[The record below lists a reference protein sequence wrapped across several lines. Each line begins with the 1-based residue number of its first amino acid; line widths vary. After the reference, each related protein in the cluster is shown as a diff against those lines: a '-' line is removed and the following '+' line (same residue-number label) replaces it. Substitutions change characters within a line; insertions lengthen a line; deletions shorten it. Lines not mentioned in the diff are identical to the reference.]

1 MTVKQSHYE
10 DVLAR
15 YSRAEDTI
23 ALLRRHRPYLEAIP
37 SLRRPNE
44 SLIPI
49 PFPLIRL
56 HDEIV
61 QGGLNNAIG
70 AHETI
75 CLPCELGAIMCDP
88 DWKIKL
94 GIEIFIL
101 VHRPNEDLSDLLLRW
116 RQIQVLLSK
125 GYEWV
130 MPHRYRHIFCDASER
145 IFPLFVLFDETP
157 ERVRRGLEGALL
169 PYVVESIE
177 TGDLADEP
185 LDESLFASDD
195 PSPSPID
202 RASPE

>member
-1 MTVKQSHYE
+1 MTVQQSHYE
-10 DVLAR
+10 EVLAR

-56 HDEIV
+56 HDSIA
-61 QGGLNNAIG
+61 QDGLKNSIG
-70 AHETI
+70 AQETI
-75 CLPCELGAIMCDP
+75 CLPCEFGAIMCEP
-88 DWKIKL
+88 DWKIKT

-101 VHRPNEDLSDLLLRW
+101 VHRPNEELSDLLLRW
-116 RQIQVLLSK
+116 RKIQVLLAK

-130 MPHRYRHIFCDASER
+130 MPFRYRHIFCDAAER

-157 ERVRRGLEGALL
+157 ERVRRGLSGAQL
-169 PYVVESIE
+169 PYVIE
-177 TGDLADEP
+177 LMGAEELE
-185 LDESLFASDD
+185 
-195 PSPSPID
+195 IG
-202 RASPE
+202 RASCRERV